1 VVLERGKESL
11 MPVPEHLQKA
21 RTFLQDA
28 QLCVDH
34 GRNDS
39 AASRAYYAMFRA
51 ALALLEQYGDV
62 RRAWNHGRLALALER
77 NMVEARGLLHDGDVA
92 ELKDAYALR
101 IIADYDDREVS
112 AQEAQTS
119 LRAAYRFMMKI
130 ERIISNATHL

>member
-1 VVLERGKESL
+1 
-11 MPVPEHLQKA
+11 M
-21 RTFLQDA
+21 
-28 QLCVDH
+28 
-34 GRNDS
+34 
-39 AASRAYYAMFRA
+39 SRAAAQSTASGPATCTERA
-51 ALALLEQYGDV
+51 ANAVLGEDGSILPSLSRQD
-62 RRAWNHGRLALALER
+62 HGRLALALER